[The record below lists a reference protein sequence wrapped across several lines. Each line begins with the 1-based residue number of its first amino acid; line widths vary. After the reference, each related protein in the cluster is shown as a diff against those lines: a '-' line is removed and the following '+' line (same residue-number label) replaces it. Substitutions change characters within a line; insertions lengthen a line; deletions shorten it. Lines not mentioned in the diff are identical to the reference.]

1 MHIQP
6 SARRAPARRTA
17 LGIVARLSIIGSSRL
32 PARADLDRWRRRFL
46 GHEDVLQPAEIA
58 IVEQPTNHALWN
70 LARGFCIE
78 FVAGHEV
85 EPIIE
90 PVNRCRHAGA
100 DERRGLNHRG
110 TGKAAFRMTIVQPK
124 ERHIPNLAPSISG
137 REGGTLSLCRAV
149 IEQFRQLCEI
159 DRLLPRLAR

>member
-17 LGIVARLSIIGSSRL
+17 LGTVARLSIIGSSRL
-32 PARADLDRWRRRFL
+32 PARADLNRWRRRFL

-100 DERRGLNHRG
+100 
-110 TGKAAFRMTIVQPK
+110 I
-124 ERHIPNLAPSISG
+124 
-137 REGGTLSLCRAV
+137 CRASSIV
-149 IEQFRQLCEI
+149 MMPVCSALSGSR
-159 DRLLPRLAR
+159 P

>member
-1 MHIQP
+1 
-6 SARRAPARRTA
+6 
-17 LGIVARLSIIGSSRL
+17 
-32 PARADLDRWRRRFL
+32 
-46 GHEDVLQPAEIA
+46 LQPTEVA
-58 IVEQPTNHALWN
+58 IVEQPTDHALWN

-124 ERHIPNLAPSISG
+124 ERHISNLALAFPVGRAASCHSVARPLSSSGNLAKSIAF
-137 REGGTLSLCRAV
+137 CRASPDDALV
-149 IEQFRQLCEI
+149 Y
-159 DRLLPRLAR
+159 LPL